1 MNDKRKA
8 KKVTKEF
15 SMGIGVYHC
24 PNKACD
30 YALGNDLM
38 HHPLKKCPRCK
49 QLLLWDLGKE

>member
-1 MNDKRKA
+1 MRDKTKA

-24 PNKACD
+24 PNPNCN
-30 YALGNDLM
+30 YGIGNDLM
-38 HHPLKKCPRCK
+38 HIPVKKCPRCE